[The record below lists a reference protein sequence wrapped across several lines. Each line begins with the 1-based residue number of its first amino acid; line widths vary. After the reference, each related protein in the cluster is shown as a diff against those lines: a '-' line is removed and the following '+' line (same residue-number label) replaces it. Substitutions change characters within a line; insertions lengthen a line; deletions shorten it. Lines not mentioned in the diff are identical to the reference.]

1 MKPIKLVMFLL
12 CLGFV
17 FNNISFWQ
25 SWASNSWNIYTWE
38 YKQVTETLLPQWEAM
53 DKIQKI
59 AYYFCNSGLKDRLEL
74 QSRPGQR
81 QEICVIFG
89 NKNTETVEIIFWFPD
104 WWTNKNWAV
113 ICSADLT
120 WKNYITSLMKKT
132 SQSDF
137 YFELMPKQQLI
148 KKFYITIPQNQTWNI
163 YWCWSFKIK
172 WDIQKAKTWSMFN
185 IEIVK
190 KATINIQVTWS
201 VYNYWLI
208 DNIQTTIIDNKNN
221 ILKWLILIIGIRLV
235 ISTIQSISKK
245 KHTKHHKK

>member
-1 MKPIKLVMFLL
+1 
-12 CLGFV
+12 
-17 FNNISFWQ
+17 
-25 SWASNSWNIYTWE
+25 
-38 YKQVTETLLPQWEAM
+38 
-53 DKIQKI
+53 
-59 AYYFCNSGLKDRLEL
+59 
-74 QSRPGQR
+74 
-81 QEICVIFG
+81 
-89 NKNTETVEIIFWFPD
+89 
-104 WWTNKNWAV
+104 
-113 ICSADLT
+113 
-120 WKNYITSLMKKT
+120 MKKT

-137 YFELMPKQQLI
+137 YFELMPKQQVI
-148 KKFYITIPQNQTWNI
+148 KKFYITIPQTQTWNI

-172 WDIQKAKTWSMFN
+172 WDIQKAETWSMFN